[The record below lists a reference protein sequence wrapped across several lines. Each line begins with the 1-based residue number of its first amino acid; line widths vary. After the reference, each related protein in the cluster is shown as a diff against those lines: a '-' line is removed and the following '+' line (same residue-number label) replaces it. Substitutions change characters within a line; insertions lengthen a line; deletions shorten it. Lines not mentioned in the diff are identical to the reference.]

1 MSKPVNFLSCVATAV
16 LLTMLAAC
24 GSKNEGF
31 NLNNW
36 IRFSPANSGFSVL
49 LPSQPIEDKPTDGS
63 ATPSKKFRIITAMS
77 EIAALAISY
86 ADQPNN
92 AGFETDPMK
101 ILNAVAN
108 QAVEEQRGELLEK
121 TNLKIQNYPGVG
133 LTMRIKGGFYVR
145 QQVFLVNRRLISL
158 MVTAGSKGLDSVEA
172 EKFFGSFR
180 LQ

>member
-1 MSKPVNFLSCVATAV
+1 MSKPVNILGILATAV
-16 LLTMLAAC
+16 LLAMLTGC
-24 GSKNEGF
+24 SNDNSGF
-31 NLNNW
+31 NLSNW
-36 IRFSPANSGFSVL
+36 IRFSPPNAGFSVL
-49 LPSQPIEDKPTDGS
+49 LPSQPVEDKPSEGS
-63 ATPSKKFRIITAMS
+63 ASKKYRIITAMS

-108 QAVEEQRGELLEK
+108 QAVEEQRGELLQK
-121 TNLKIQNYPGVG
+121 TNLKIQNYPGIG
-133 LTMRIKGGFYVR
+133 LRILIKGGFFVR
-145 QQVFLVNRRLISL
+145 QQIFLVNRRLISL
-158 MVTAGSKGLDSVEA
+158 MVTAGSKGLDSAEA